1 MMYSGNVMELSYFIG
16 VTAETN
22 GGTIND
28 LFNPNENTEYI
39 SDDYARLKEVI
50 SLEPKEAEQFFQK
63 VKRQL
68 IKQLDRIKEKG
79 SEIIPETTFQRILS
93 NGGHLPDSIIRKVQ
107 KHGVLIVR
115 NTIPSREAL
124 EMMSD
129 LIKYMYTNN
138 IYPINNTSQTVFE
151 IYWSKSQMQAR
162 QHPNMI
168 KVQQSLLNDLWHTNE
183 DNEVDI
189 DLRFIFKNDV
199 Q

>member
-1 MMYSGNVMELSYFIG
+1 MYSRNITEFSNYFG
-16 VTAETN
+16 VRAEIN
-22 GGTIND
+22 AGTIND
-28 LFNPNENTEYI
+28 LFNANENTEYI
-39 SDDYARLKEVI
+39 SDDYGRLKDVI

-79 SEIIPETTFQRILS
+79 SEIIPETTFQRIIS
-93 NGGHLPDSIIRKVQ
+93 NGGHLPDSVIRKVQ

-115 NTIPSREAL
+115 NTIPAREAL

-151 IYWSKSQMQAR
+151 IYWSKSQIQAR

-168 KVQQSLLNDLWHTNE
+168 KVQESLLNDLWHTNE

-189 DLRFIFKNDV
+189 DLRFIFKNNV
-199 Q
+199 E

>member
-93 NGGHLPDSIIRKVQ
+93 NGGHLPC
-107 KHGVLIVR
+107 LLY
-115 NTIPSREAL
+115 T
-124 EMMSD
+124 SD
-129 LIKYMYTNN
+129 AAD
-138 IYPINNTSQTVFE
+138 E
-151 IYWSKSQMQAR
+151 
-162 QHPNMI
+162 
-168 KVQQSLLNDLWHTNE
+168 
-183 DNEVDI
+183 
-189 DLRFIFKNDV
+189 
-199 Q
+199 